1 AALCFRREIGS
12 MNIELRKI
20 NHANFYQICQLQVAE
35 SQLNHVDS
43 NAISL
48 AEANFMDFPW
58 FRGIYANNEPVG
70 FILINADTSS
80 GKFSLW
86 RFMLDK
92 NQQSKGYGRKAIEL
106 LRLKLFSEFGV
117 LNLYTSVVTSSDSP
131 KGFYLNCGFV
141 PTGNLVA
148 GREIEL
154 CASLEAQ
161 T

>member
-1 AALCFRREIGS
+1 MS
-12 MNIELRKI
+12 IELRSI
-20 NHANFYQICQLQVAE
+20 NQDNFYEICQLQVAE
-35 SQLNHVDS
+35 NQLNHVDS

-58 FRGIYANNEPVG
+58 FRGIYAENKPVG
-70 FILINADTSS
+70 FILVNADTST

-86 RFMLDK
+86 RLMLDQT
-92 NQQSKGYGRKAIEL
+92 QQSKGYGRKAIDLLSKEL
-106 LRLKLFSEFGV
+106 LKEFSV
-117 LNLYTSVVTSSDSP
+117 PTLYTSVVDSDDSP

-154 CASLEAQ
+154 SATLEPQ